1 MFSNRI
7 SSSTSSSIWLPET
20 SPPSSSRNLLSR
32 RFQSCNTSVRR
43 LGKDP
48 PGICSCHW
56 NIYRI
61 RSTDWSQNPAEEFRR
76 LLSHGNCRAWSG
88 LPGGE
93 GEIRTPETLWD
104 SMCGIRPEFGT
115 LFSSKK
121 SIRAAENMFA
131 GDSALIRISS
141 VPFVHYAYARNPVTS
156 NSRQRLEFES
166 THSWAG
172 AQRQFCLFPSS
183 RGGVRVGGDFSLCA
197 AEHRTAAFRVLLGS
211 AGPDPVRPQKTRL

>member
-1 MFSNRI
+1 MEPLHLPTETLTASCRRTAGKWFSRVPRI
-7 SSSTSSSIWLPET
+7 TQMKPQPRAF
-20 SPPSSSRNLLSR
+20 SP
-32 RFQSCNTSVRR
+32 
-43 LGKDP
+43 
-48 PGICSCHW
+48 
-56 NIYRI
+56 I
-61 RSTDWSQNPAEEFRR
+61 RAENPTEI
-76 LLSHGNCRAWSG
+76 G
-88 LPGGE
+88 LAGGE